1 MIKNIEIFNFRL
13 FKDLKFNM
21 GKKITVVAGKNG
33 VGKSNLLGMLGN
45 SVELKKYKPIIHKRY
60 RTEFSDIFKGSVDY
74 DPSGSK
80 KFKVN
85 FTDEHFITA
94 TDYRE
99 FRVAWQDKNSR
110 FRIIPSGLID
120 GKKTEA
126 KAKWPVLYLG
136 LSRLFPL
143 GEADDDNIKSEPLK
157 LNPDEEK
164 WFIAQYKKILS
175 MSGEIIDSISNID
188 VEDSKKS
195 IGINTPNYD
204 YLSNSAGQ
212 DNVGQIL
219 CALLSFRRLKED
231 TEYDYTG
238 GLLLI
243 DELDATLHPLAQ
255 QNLFD
260 IIYKFSKENSVQ
272 VVFTTHSMSLLKY
285 ITEKT
290 YHNDEAISVNNDIE
304 LIYLSNDNFILENK
318 RNPGYDFIK
327 NELLLQSGIHKKDR
341 IKVYVEDEEAKWLIE
356 KTLSKYFNRINVKS
370 SKLGSNELIRLNN
383 LDIDYFSKVIICLD
397 GDVDQAVID
406 KSFRTPIRFKNIIK
420 LPGTVGPEK
429 VFHDYL
435 VNLPGEHE
443 FLDRVKDYGLT
454 IKYFIEKGPDSYS
467 GDLTT
472 REKYKAWFRDHM
484 DYFDEYQLYDYW
496 EHDNKELVSEF
507 LSEFIIVFNEL
518 AKHFKL
524 PIIKIN

>member
-243 DELDATLHPLAQ
+243 DELEDR
-255 QNLFD
+255 
-260 IIYKFSKENSVQ
+260 KSV
-272 VVFTTHSMSLLKY
+272 V
-285 ITEKT
+285 
-290 YHNDEAISVNNDIE
+290 
-304 LIYLSNDNFILENK
+304 
-318 RNPGYDFIK
+318 
-327 NELLLQSGIHKKDR
+327 
-341 IKVYVEDEEAKWLIE
+341 
-356 KTLSKYFNRINVKS
+356 
-370 SKLGSNELIRLNN
+370 
-383 LDIDYFSKVIICLD
+383 
-397 GDVDQAVID
+397 
-406 KSFRTPIRFKNIIK
+406 
-420 LPGTVGPEK
+420 
-429 VFHDYL
+429 
-435 VNLPGEHE
+435 
-443 FLDRVKDYGLT
+443 
-454 IKYFIEKGPDSYS
+454 
-467 GDLTT
+467 
-472 REKYKAWFRDHM
+472 
-484 DYFDEYQLYDYW
+484 
-496 EHDNKELVSEF
+496 
-507 LSEFIIVFNEL
+507 
-518 AKHFKL
+518 
-524 PIIKIN
+524 